1 MLRRTTI
8 ERVETNEEELNN
20 IKYIQKMK
28 KTTLLLAVL
37 SAGMTLGVNGQTVKY
52 VGDGHY
58 QQEVNWTPTQETNEL
73 RTQHTGYQDIIT

>member
-1 MLRRTTI
+1 MLRRTAI
-8 ERVETNEEELNN
+8 EREETNEEELNN

-52 VGDGHY
+52 VGDGFY
-58 QQEVNWTPTQETNEL
+58 QQETNWTPTQETNEL
-73 RTQHTGYQDIIT
+73 RTQHTGY